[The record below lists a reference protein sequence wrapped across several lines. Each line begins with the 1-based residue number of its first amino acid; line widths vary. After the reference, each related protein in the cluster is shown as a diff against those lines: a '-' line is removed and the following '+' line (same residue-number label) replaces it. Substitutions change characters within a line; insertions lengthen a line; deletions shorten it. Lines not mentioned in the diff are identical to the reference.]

1 MDPISLFMIA
11 ILGMLIYFM
20 IRNSRKQ
27 RKTQE
32 ELQEKLKPGAD
43 VMTSFGLYAQLL
55 ELYDETM
62 WRPSTWVMVSSSKFT
77 VKLSLR
83 LSKTSPAKWRLPPKK
98 PLTSRPNFS
107 LYRKFLLWHLNQPC
121 LLRGGGS
128 YGLASYS
135 CC

>member
-55 ELYDETM
+55 ELYDENNVATLDVGNGVLIKVH
-62 WRPSTWVMVSSSKFT
+62 RQTLTKVVEDEPSEVEASTEEASDKSS
-77 VKLSLR
+77 
-83 LSKTSPAKWRLPPKK
+83 
-98 PLTSRPNFS
+98 
-107 LYRKFLLWHLNQPC
+107 
-121 LLRGGGS
+121 
-128 YGLASYS
+128 
-135 CC
+135 

>member
-55 ELYDETM
+55 ELDDENNVATLDVGNGVLIKVH
-62 WRPSTWVMVSSSKFT
+62 RQTLTKVVEDEPSEVEASTEE
-77 VKLSLR
+77 
-83 LSKTSPAKWRLPPKK
+83 
-98 PLTSRPNFS
+98 
-107 LYRKFLLWHLNQPC
+107 
-121 LLRGGGS
+121 
-128 YGLASYS
+128 ASYKS
-135 CC
+135 S

>member
-11 ILGMLIYFM
+11 ILWMLIYFM

-55 ELYDETM
+55 ELDDENNVATLDVGNGVLIKVH
-62 WRPSTWVMVSSSKFT
+62 RQTLTKVVEDEPS
-77 VKLSLR
+77 
-83 LSKTSPAKWRLPPKK
+83 
-98 PLTSRPNFS
+98 
-107 LYRKFLLWHLNQPC
+107 
-121 LLRGGGS
+121 
-128 YGLASYS
+128 
-135 CC
+135 

>member
-43 VMTSFGLYAQLL
+43 VMTSFGLYARLL
-55 ELYDETM
+55 ELDDENNVATLDVGKGVLIKVH
-62 WRPSTWVMVSSSKFT
+62 RQTLTKVVEDEPSEVE
-77 VKLSLR
+77 
-83 LSKTSPAKWRLPPKK
+83 
-98 PLTSRPNFS
+98 
-107 LYRKFLLWHLNQPC
+107 
-121 LLRGGGS
+121 
-128 YGLASYS
+128 ASTEEATDK
-135 CC
+135 

>member
-43 VMTSFGLYAQLL
+43 VMTSFGLYAKLL
-55 ELYDETM
+55 ELDDENNIATLDVGKGVTIKVH
-62 WRPSTWVMVSSSKFT
+62 RQTVTKVVEDEPSEVEASTEEATDKSS
-77 VKLSLR
+77 
-83 LSKTSPAKWRLPPKK
+83 
-98 PLTSRPNFS
+98 
-107 LYRKFLLWHLNQPC
+107 
-121 LLRGGGS
+121 
-128 YGLASYS
+128 
-135 CC
+135 